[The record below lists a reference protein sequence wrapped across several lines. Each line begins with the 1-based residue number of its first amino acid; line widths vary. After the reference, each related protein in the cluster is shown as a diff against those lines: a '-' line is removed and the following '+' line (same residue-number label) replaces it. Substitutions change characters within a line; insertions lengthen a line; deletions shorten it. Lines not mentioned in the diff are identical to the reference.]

1 MVVCSS
7 KLQEMFETISSQN
20 KNSFVNFHTV
30 FNVVIGSIKFIRT
43 SISLI
48 KYVKKISKCKN
59 RSLFIMSCFVVL
71 GTGILAM
78 VGALVPTI
86 CKLVRFNQKIKI
98 GALIRKHRIEFHASK
113 CMLNKRPNRN
123 LQTRH
128 VKEKNPRIVLQ
139 HLFNEKSEFDCGL
152 LLSPRRRSEV
162 LGVNSACFIENC
174 SSEYDKC
181 ALFDIEC
188 H

>member
-1 MVVCSS
+1 MNWYNVVCSS

-98 GALIRKHRIEFHASK
+98 GALYGNTE
-113 CMLNKRPNRN
+113 
-123 LQTRH
+123 
-128 VKEKNPRIVLQ
+128 
-139 HLFNEKSEFDCGL
+139 
-152 LLSPRRRSEV
+152 
-162 LGVNSACFIENC
+162 
-174 SSEYDKC
+174 
-181 ALFDIEC
+181 
-188 H
+188 